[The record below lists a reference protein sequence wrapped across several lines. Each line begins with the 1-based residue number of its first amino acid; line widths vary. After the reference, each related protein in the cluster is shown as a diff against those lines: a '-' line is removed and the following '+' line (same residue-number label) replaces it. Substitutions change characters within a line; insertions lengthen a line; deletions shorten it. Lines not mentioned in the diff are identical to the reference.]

1 MATLKDTLKKLGQAF
16 GADIK
21 SLKDTTGKLDTL
33 EQDIKDGGANT
44 SVVAAINFV
53 LGKAKAAS
61 STGGA
66 QIDDTAKGADKTY
79 SSNKIEELVGKAT
92 EISETD
98 STEILKAYTDARD
111 GVSP

>member
-21 SLKDTTGKLDTL
+21 TLKGNTGDLATFD
-33 EQDIKDGGANT
+33 QDIKDGGANT
-44 SVVAAINFV
+44 SLVAALNFV

-66 QIDDTAKGADKTY
+66 QIADDAKSADKTY
-79 SSNKIEELVGKAT
+79 SSNKIEELVSKAT

-98 STEILKAYTDARD
+98 SSEILKAYTDARD

>member
-21 SLKDTTGKLDTL
+21 SLKDSTGKLDTL
-33 EQDIKDGGANT
+33 AQDFKDSGTAG
-44 SVVAAINFV
+44 SLVSAINFV
-53 LGKAKAAS
+53 LGKAQAAS

-66 QIDDTAKGADKTY
+66 QIADDAKSADKTY
-79 SSNKIEELVGKAT
+79 SSNKIEELVSKAT